1 VFLKTKDLILHTSL
15 RLFSKRGYDGVSMR
29 DLAAEVGIKAA
40 SIYNHF
46 SSKDEIFNSLLLE
59 MEKRYEQM
67 INKIN
72 VPNGTSKEA
81 AMEYVDIS
89 EEQLQQI
96 AGGLFL
102 YFAKDE
108 FAGPFRKMITAEQY
122 RNSAAGNVF
131 REMFI
136 NGALE
141 YQTDLFQA
149 LIEQGEFIEADP
161 EIIALHFYSP
171 IFLLLESY
179 DESHEQ
185 KIMETLEKHVHQF
198 SRLYVRR

>member
-1 VFLKTKDLILHTSL
+1 MKTKDLILHTSL

>member
-1 VFLKTKDLILHTSL
+1 MFLKTKDLILHTSL

>member
-1 VFLKTKDLILHTSL
+1 MTTKDLILYTAL
-15 RLFSKRGYDGVSMR
+15 RLFSERGYDGVSMR
-29 DLAAEVGIKAA
+29 DLATEVGIKAA

-46 SSKDEIFNSLLLE
+46 SSKEDIFNSLLLE
-59 MEKRYEQM
+59 MQNRYEQTV
-67 INKIN
+67 NTVN
-72 VPNGTSKEA
+72 VPNGTIQETA
-81 AMEYVDIS
+81 AQYVTIS

-96 AGGLFL
+96 AAGLFL

-108 FAGPFRKMITAEQY
+108 FAAPFRKMITAEQY
-122 RNSAAGNVF
+122 RNSAAGDVF
-131 REMFI
+131 RHMFI

-149 LIEQGEFIEADP
+149 LIEQGGFIDADP

-171 IFLLLESY
+171 IFLLLISY
-179 DESHEQ
+179 DETQEE
-185 KIMETLEKHVHQF
+185 KIVETLRKHVSQF

>member
-1 VFLKTKDLILHTSL
+1 MFLKTKDLILHTSL

-122 RNSAAGNVF
+122 SNSAAGNVF